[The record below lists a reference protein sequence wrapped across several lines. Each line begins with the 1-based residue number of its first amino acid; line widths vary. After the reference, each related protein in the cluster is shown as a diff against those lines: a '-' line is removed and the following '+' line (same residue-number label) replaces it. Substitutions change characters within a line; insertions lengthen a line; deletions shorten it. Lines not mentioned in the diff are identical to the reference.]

1 MTEVFIIAL
10 INSMS
15 SHIFLQW
22 LRLSFGAYVLEINK
36 HTRWKQLSV
45 NVTDL
50 KCNIGIK
57 LIFDMVIFLTCM

>member
-22 LRLSFGAYVLEINK
+22 LRLIFGAYALEINK
-36 HTRWKQLSV
+36 HTRWIQLPV
-45 NVTDL
+45 NMTDL
-50 KCNIGIK
+50 KCNIGI
-57 LIFDMVIFLTCM
+57 

>member
-1 MTEVFIIAL
+1 MELLLHPMTEVFIIAL

-22 LRLSFGAYVLEINK
+22 LRLIFGAYVLEINK
-36 HTRWKQLSV
+36 HTRWIQLSV

-50 KCNIGIK
+50 KCNIGI
-57 LIFDMVIFLTCM
+57 

>member
-1 MTEVFIIAL
+1 MELLLYPMTEVFIIAL

-22 LRLSFGAYVLEINK
+22 PRLIFGAYVLAINK
-36 HTRWKQLSV
+36 HTRWIQLSV

-50 KCNIGIK
+50 KCNIPVGI
-57 LIFDMVIFLTCM
+57 